1 MAAPQQA
8 SPQAVMNLIGKLN
21 ETDPDLRFMSLNDLL
36 QLLNNAKAD
45 FLHHDYNT
53 AARAVDNVIKTLD
66 DQNGEV
72 QNLAIKCLGPL
83 VKKVPSSIIAPM
95 IDKLSQL
102 KLKNAVDTAVPSL
115 ALRTVITA
123 LPRPTPGTPS
133 NSDVQESYK
142 AISRVLI
149 PRLLGPGPNTKVPQT
164 QHAALPPVPA
174 GMLEVEGDARGD
186 AIDVMIEVVRC
197 FGPMLEQVEVEAMQ
211 EITINI
217 LGNEKATSVVKKRAV
232 VAVSM
237 LAVYLTEQ
245 HLQET
250 VERIA
255 QSLRHPDL
263 APVARKL
270 YISILGSMA
279 RSVPVRFG
287 RHVGSTA
294 PLILEALSASELKKH
309 MQKVSEGEDIGLEF
323 NEVREAALVT
333 IEAFLAACPQ
343 DTKSFTDELIA
354 CCLRY
359 LKYDPNYAMNGDDEM
374 EVDEE
379 DDDMDEDEDDDFDE
393 DDTFDDDDDDASWKV
408 RRCAAKA
415 LYTLIA
421 TRGSGELLENGV
433 LYKQA
438 APPLVKR
445 IDEREENV
453 RLEVLSTLSLLVRR
467 TGEGLHA
474 TDLGSDELEPEVS
487 AQVPVSRKRRRQSSV
502 GGSAQPLEVP
512 GSRSPILDKIPLSG
526 PQADLASLVPSIIKA
541 ATKHLKGKAVPT
553 KQAIIRLLDDTV
565 SVQRGGLTDHL
576 SAVIG
581 PVVEAAKASG
591 SGTVASA
598 AGGTSTSASATPS
611 TLKVEALRLISDIAK
626 THSSASLQAYL
637 PDIVAGV
644 KVAVQDRFY
653 KISSEAIRTIEEL
666 IKATTPPRAK
676 GTSQNH
682 KTEINA
688 LFDIVMERSSSNDAD
703 AEVRQR
709 ALHALGVLVSRTS
722 TGEGDTLLATDKR
735 NAALAVVQERLK
747 NETSRLAAVRA
758 VDQVAATAQAGQLQ
772 GAWVREV
779 ALELAVQLRKSNR
792 SLRGSSIVAL
802 KHLIL
807 APASRGNLDDATIH
821 GLVDQLLP
829 SITNGD
835 THLLGPSLVILAHL
849 VPDHAELVMTQEM
862 VVALSALLTSPS
874 ASIVCD
880 AIIELVTSAGKAG
893 AGAPLMKAL
902 LQDVSI
908 KGDTAVVGKVI
919 GSLLVVSDGALAGV
933 TVDSF
938 VGELGTSR
946 KNKDDSRL
954 SLALAVL
961 GEAGRGLGSSS
972 PLKPNLFL
980 EQFGSEPDKVSLSAA
995 LALGR
1000 AGSGN
1005 VGTYLPT
1012 ILETMTSG
1020 GNTQYLL
1027 VQSLKEI
1034 LLSITSLSAEIR
1046 GYASGI
1052 WDKLLQASEHADNKI
1067 VCAECAGRLVILS
1080 PAEFGPRL
1088 QTLLSDDSLAVR
1100 GMAVQAIRYTLPE
1113 SEEGFDAI
1121 LRNSLVDMLLMV
1133 LQDQDME
1140 VRRLGMTTL
1149 NSATHNKP
1157 DLVLPHL
1164 GRLVPFV
1171 LEESVIKPALI
1182 REVKLGPFT
1191 HTVDDGL
1198 EVRKSAYETLYALME
1213 TAFSRINH
1221 IDFYDRV
1228 VAGLKDD
1235 NDIRQLCNLM
1245 ITKLS
1250 VIDPEETARRLDS
1263 IAEAYRAVLSV
1274 KLKENAVKQDIE
1286 KQEEAN
1292 KSVLRV
1298 TLLLG
1303 DKMKALTGNA
1313 GAATSNAGAAGTWL
1327 AYWEWVNKDYEKQ
1340 LRALREEKRELQTR
1354 MV

>member
-164 QHAALPPVPA
+164 QHAALPPVPE
-174 GMLEVEGDARGD
+174 GMLEVEGDVRGD

-217 LGNEKATSVVKKRAV
+217 LSNEKGTSVVKKRAV

-255 QSLRHPDL
+255 QSLRHPVV

-294 PLILEALSASELKKH
+294 PLVLEALSASELKKH

-333 IEAFLAACPQ
+333 IEAFLASCPQ
-343 DTKSFTDELIA
+343 DTKPFTDELIA
-354 CCLRY
+354 SCLRY
-359 LKYDPNYAMNGDDEM
+359 LKYDPNYATNEDDEM
-374 EVDEE
+374 EVDEDE
-379 DDDMDEDEDDDFDE
+379 DDMDEDEDEDEDFDE

-487 AQVPVSRKRRRQSSV
+487 TQVPVSRKRRRQSSV

-637 PDIVAGV
+637 PEIVAGV
-644 KVAVQDRFY
+644 QVAVQDRFY

-676 GTSQNH
+676 GTRQNH

-688 LFDIVMERSSSNDAD
+688 LFDIVMQRSSSNDAD

-722 TGEGDTLLATDKR
+722 NVEGDMLLATDKR
-735 NAALAVVQERLK
+735 NMALAVVQERLK

-807 APASRGNLDDATIH
+807 SPASRGNLDDATIQ
-821 GLVDQLLP
+821 GVVDQLLP

-862 VVALSALLTSPS
+862 VVALSALLKSPS

-893 AGAPLMKAL
+893 AGASLMQAL
-902 LQDVSI
+902 LRDVSI

-938 VGELGTSR
+938 VKELSTSR
-946 KNKDDSRL
+946 ENKDDSRL

-961 GEAGRGLGSSS
+961 
-972 PLKPNLFL
+972 
-980 EQFGSEPDKVSLSAA
+980 A

-1012 ILETMTSG
+1012 ILETMNNG
-1020 GNTQYLL
+1020 GNMQYLL

-1034 LLSITSLSAEIR
+1034 LLSITGLSADIR

-1121 LRNSLVDMLLMV
+1121 LRSSLVDMLLMV

-1140 VRRLGMTTL
+1140 IRRLGMTTL

-1221 IDFYDRV
+1221 IDFYDRI